1 MNEKL
6 SVEISADIKSLKKEL
21 EKAGLELKKFN
32 NTTAQAST
40 DSVKNLNNIS
50 TAAKNLGGI
59 LAGAFAVSNIL
70 SFGKSV
76 VNTTA
81 EFQKLE
87 AVLSNTLGSSSAA
100 QLAMQSIVDFA
111 SKTPFSVNEL
121 TDSFVKLANQGFTP
135 TVNEMRSLGD
145 LASSTGKSFNQLAEA
160 ILDAQT
166 GEFERLKEFGI
177 RASAEGDKVKFTFK
191 GVTTEVQK
199 TSEAMRGYILSLG
212 NAEGVTGAMDKISK
226 TLGGQ
231 LSNLGDNWTTLMKN
245 IGDANDGILSKTVT
259 ILNDILS
266 AWNKIGQADNITLK
280 LGIDQRGQDLI
291 DKLPFAEF
299 FQNLTGGVTYGQ
311 SANLMLADTY
321 NKIGKQISDAKTV
334 KELENLK
341 TVLRNTRNEL
351 EFGSPQWT
359 IYNQRLIDASNALI
373 QLKKNK
379 KSSVVTTPTERPF
392 EEPMALKK
400 SSVVTTPTERPF
412 EEPMALMSGA
422 SELKKEAK
430 ELFDLYKENPETLK
444 TMGNVYASNPF
455 FRDLINGD
463 ISQQTQKLTEDLK
476 GLKQT
481 KDTFG
486 DNTIKLVSPEQLAN
500 IENMVQLLGGALTS
514 AFDAALINGQNF
526 AQVLMK
532 AIGDLIKRLIAAVAT
547 AAILSAALSIFSGG
561 SFTFLSAFQKFL
573 PQLTGFNIGG
583 KSDKIVSPVPTTNS
597 GSVSFEIRGDKL
609 YGVLQNYQG
618 RLSRLS

>member
-32 NTTAQAST
+32 NSTTQAST

-392 EEPMALKK
+392 EEPMAL
-400 SSVVTTPTERPF
+400 
-412 EEPMALMSGA
+412 MSGA

-444 TMGNVYASNPF
+444 TMGDVYASNPF

-463 ISQQTQKLTEDLK
+463 IAEQTQKLTEDLK

-486 DNTIKLVSPEQLAN
+486 DNTIQLITPEQLAN
-500 IENMVQLLGGALTS
+500 IENMVSLLGGALTS
-514 AFDAALINGQNF
+514 AFDAALISGQNF
-526 AQVLMK
+526 GQVLMK
-532 AIGDLIKRLIAAVAT
+532 AIGDLIKKLIAAVAT
-547 AAILSAALSIFSGG
+547 AAILTAILNTFTKGGAAAFGG
-561 SFTFLSAFQKFL
+561 FGGILKG
-573 PQLTGFNIGG
+573 LTGFNFGG
-583 KSDKIVSPVPTTNS
+583 AGASGNRIASVPQIDTG

-609 YGVLQNYQG
+609 YGVLQNYQT
-618 RLSRLS
+618 RLDRLQ